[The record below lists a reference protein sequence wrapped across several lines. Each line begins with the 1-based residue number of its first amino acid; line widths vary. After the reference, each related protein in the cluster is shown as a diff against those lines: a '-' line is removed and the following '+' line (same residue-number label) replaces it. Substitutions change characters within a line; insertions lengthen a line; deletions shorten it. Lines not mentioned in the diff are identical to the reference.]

1 MHTLELGVCAVTL
14 VLTMVASGQQ
24 PVGDS
29 NSPKASSGPAVTQF
43 QPGSSRAITFRVAPE
58 YPRLATSM
66 NLMGTV
72 QLQAV
77 VRADGTVKRVRV
89 MGGHPVLAEAAA
101 AVIMRWRYEVGP
113 RETTESVKISF
124 GK

>member
-1 MHTLELGVCAVTL
+1 MHTLRLGVCAVAL

-29 NSPKASSGPAVTQF
+29 NSAKAQSGPAAAQV

-58 YPRLATSM
+58 YPRLATAM

-77 VRADGTVKRVRV
+77 VRADGTVKRVKV
-89 MGGHPVLAEAAA
+89 IGGHPVLAEAAA
-101 AVIMRWRYEVGP
+101 AAMMRWRYEAGP